1 MFNRVPS
8 FSQHLFN
15 YAPFAG
21 AVAELWSGKSISVDG
36 VHGSACA
43 LAVAAIRQTGNRP
56 ILIITA
62 VTEQAEQI
70 ADDLELFIPTATNLI
85 FPALENLTSAGDSIN
100 EIKNNEIE
108 TNIFALADDL
118 FGQRIRVLKQLSGDS
133 SSLTIVVATILSLL
147 QPVPSKEL
155 LAERT
160 QTLQVG
166 KRVNPEQL
174 RRFLV
179 ESGYHNTS
187 AVDLPGEFAVRGSIF
202 DLFAPDWE
210 QPVRVEFF
218 DEEIESIRR
227 FDLATQRS
235 LENRDKIDLTR
246 ILPNETVEA
255 SLLDYL
261 PPTSPIILVEPKE
274 IELAAQH
281 FRSLS

>member
-1 MFNRVPS
+1 MFSSIPS
-8 FSQHLFN
+8 FSQHLFDDTS
-15 YAPFAG
+15 FAG
-21 AVAELWSGKSISVDG
+21 AVSELWSGKSISVDG
-36 VHGSACA
+36 VYDGARA
-43 LAVAAIRQTGNRP
+43 LAVAVIRQTGNMP
-56 ILIITA
+56 ILVITA

-70 ADDLELFIPTATNLI
+70 ADDLELFMPTAKNLI
-85 FPALENLTSAGDSIN
+85 FPALEHRTSVS
-100 EIKNNEIE
+100 ETEEKKIE
-108 TNIFALADDL
+108 DNVFVLADDL

-133 SSLTIVVATILSLL
+133 CSPLIIVSAILALL
-147 QPVPSKEL
+147 QPVPSKRL

-179 ESGYHNTS
+179 ESGYHSTP

-227 FDLATQRS
+227 FDLTTQRS
-235 LENRDKIDLTR
+235 LENVNKIDLTR
-246 ILPNETVEA
+246 LLPNEAVAA

-281 FRSLS
+281 IRNLS

>member
-1 MFNRVPS
+1 MFSSVPP
-8 FSQHLFN
+8 FSQHLFD
-15 YAPFAG
+15 YTPFAG
-21 AVAELWSGKSISVDG
+21 AISELWSGKSISVDG
-36 VHGSACA
+36 VHGGACA
-43 LAVAAIRQTGNRP
+43 LAVAVIRQTGNMP

-70 ADDLELFIPTATNLI
+70 ADDLKLFIPTAKNLI
-85 FPALENLTSAGDSIN
+85 FPALENLTSVD
-100 EIKNNEIE
+100 EIKDHEIKDNKIE
-108 TNIFALADDL
+108 DNVFALADGL
-118 FGQRIRVLKQLSGDS
+118 FGQRIQVLKQLSGDS
-133 SSLTIVVATILSLL
+133 CSQLIVVSTILSLL

-166 KRVNPEQL
+166 KQVNPEQL

-179 ESGYHNTS
+179 EGGYHNTS

-227 FDLATQRS
+227 F
-235 LENRDKIDLTR
+235 
-246 ILPNETVEA
+246 
-255 SLLDYL
+255 
-261 PPTSPIILVEPKE
+261 
-274 IELAAQH
+274 
-281 FRSLS
+281 